1 LKIFSELSRVV
12 LLTGSM
18 TVDQTVEAADIGVAA
33 VFIKPFKEEEH
44 SVRIL
49 DLLNSIRGVVPSD
62 G

>member
-1 LKIFSELSRVV
+1 
-12 LLTGSM
+12 M